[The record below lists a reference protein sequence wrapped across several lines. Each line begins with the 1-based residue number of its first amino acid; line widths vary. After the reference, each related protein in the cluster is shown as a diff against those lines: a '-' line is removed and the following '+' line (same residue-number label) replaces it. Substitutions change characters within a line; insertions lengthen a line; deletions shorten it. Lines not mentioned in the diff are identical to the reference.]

1 MNNNLFHGY
10 NGQPLDKDNF
20 GAANNG
26 KPVIHREANIPIID
40 DTPSLKNIVNNNALV
55 SSSLIPGLS
64 CNLYCVPL
72 LILVI
77 VVTVSVLCSLCIDV
91 FKNKKMTLN
100 ILWGVV
106 VNIIVV
112 IVYFSLCQKC
122 RNDNVIVQIIVKD
135 ILPWVIYVLLIGV
148 LFLYISNR
156 VIKK

>member
-1 MNNNLFHGY
+1 MNTQLYYGL
-10 NGQPLDKDNF
+10 NGNPLNKDNS
-20 GAANNG
+20 ASVNVN
-26 KPVIHREANIPIID
+26 KNVIHRQPNIVKVNDKP
-40 DTPSLKNIVNNNALV
+40 TLKNVVNTNVV
-55 SSSLIPGLS
+55 SSPSVIPGLS

-77 VVTVSVLCSLCIDV
+77 LVTSCVLCSLCLDV

-100 ILWGVV
+100 ILWGVI
-106 VNIIVV
+106 VNIVV
-112 IVYFSLCQKC
+112 VVVYFSLCQNC
-122 RNDNVIVQIIVKD
+122 QNSNMVVRLLVND